1 MTLTYKQR
9 RFVDEFMIDRNATQA
24 ALRAGYAEKFARGIG
39 CAMLAHY
46 KVRAEVDRR
55 SVDLSDRAGVAA
67 IQVIEK
73 LWAIVRAN
81 IADYLII
88 DADGQIRLDP
98 SKIKGEQAAPIAAL
112 ATEGATAGD
121 GAGHARRTHIRMHD
135 KIAAADKLL
144 RHLGGYK
151 DRVEH
156 TGQDGGPIAVAP
168 VTHAQRLKAVMA
180 LIAKAEDGADQT

>member
-9 RFVDEFMIDRNATQA
+9 RFVDEFMIDRNAAQA
-24 ALRAGYAEKFARGIG
+24 ALRAGYGEKCARSIG
-39 CAMLAHY
+39 SAMLAHY

-55 SVDLSDRAGVAA
+55 SAELSDRASVAA

-81 IADYLII
+81 IADYLIV

-98 SKIKGEQAAPIAAL
+98 SKIRGEQAAPIAAL
-112 ATEGATAGD
+112 ATEGATAD
-121 GAGHARRTHIRMHD
+121 GGGGHARRTHIRMHD

-144 RHLGGYK
+144 RHLGGYR
-151 DRVEH
+151 DRIEH
-156 TGQDGGPIAVAP
+156 AGPDGGPITVAP
-168 VTHAQRLKAVMA
+168 VTHAQRLRAVME
-180 LIAKAEDGADQT
+180 LIAKAEEGSDQT